1 MVEGIRRP
9 GAGKAILVVSFG
21 TSYGSSREKTIGA
34 IERKIAESFPSHE
47 VRRAFTSRRVID
59 RLAGRDGLSIDDVER
74 ALRRLAADGVGEVVV
89 QPTHVIKGFEYEKML
104 KAAAALSGEFDA
116 VRTGFPLLSSESDF
130 AEAAAGLMAELP
142 QKDEEDTA
150 VVFMGHG
157 TEHAANAAYGRLLD
171 KFRALGLTNVF
182 IGTVEGPPS
191 IKEVMGKIGA
201 KAYGRVVLLPLMVA
215 AGDHAQND
223 MAGDGEESWK
233 NIFRKAGFEVGCVL
247 KGLGEYEGIRAIY
260 VRHVREALDGPAAV

>member
-89 QPTHVIKGFEYEKML
+89 QPTHVI
-104 KAAAALSGEFDA
+104 
-116 VRTGFPLLSSESDF
+116 
-130 AEAAAGLMAELP
+130 
-142 QKDEEDTA
+142 
-150 VVFMGHG
+150 
-157 TEHAANAAYGRLLD
+157 
-171 KFRALGLTNVF
+171 
-182 IGTVEGPPS
+182 
-191 IKEVMGKIGA
+191 
-201 KAYGRVVLLPLMVA
+201 
-215 AGDHAQND
+215 
-223 MAGDGEESWK
+223 
-233 NIFRKAGFEVGCVL
+233 
-247 KGLGEYEGIRAIY
+247 
-260 VRHVREALDGPAAV
+260 